1 LFTHGE
7 APNSELFLPDTPTKQ
22 SEPFMTKKSTQTN
35 WERLRQMTED
45 DIEQAALSDPD
56 AQPTTLEFWKDAKVV
71 MPTPKHVITI
81 RVSGPVLDFF
91 KRQGKGYQ
99 SRMNAVLEAYVKA
112 QQA

>member
-1 LFTHGE
+1 MLK
-7 APNSELFLPDTPTKQ
+7 PRQ
-22 SEPFMTKKSTQTN
+22 SKTSKTD
-35 WERLRQMTED
+35 WEYLRQMAD
-45 DIEQAALSDPD
+45 DEIEQAALSDPD
-56 AQPTTLEFWKDAKVV
+56 ALPLPAEFWKDAKVV
-71 MPTPKHVITI
+71 MPSPKHVITI